1 LKIIVHTINLFI
13 NWKCKHNWKIASKN
27 TSWCLL
33 GCAIGDLGTI
43 AFFQFSGIYWPV
55 FAIIMSLAI
64 INGLITSIILETAVL
79 SRQMPMKLA
88 FKIAIG
94 MSLISMVSMEIAM
107 NATDVLLTGEAILE
121 WWVVPI
127 MLFSGF
133 ITPYPV
139 IIGGLKRWAK
149 PVTNMIILSKSIQH
163 TSAILYPVIPM
174 S

>member
-1 LKIIVHTINLFI
+1 VIVHTINLFI

-55 FAIIMSLAI
+55 FAIMSLAI
-64 INGLITSIILETAVL
+64 INGLITSIILETVIL

-88 FKIAIG
+88 FKTAIG

-107 NATDVLLTGEAILE
+107 NVTDVLLTGGAILE

-127 MLFSGF
+127 MLFAGF
-133 ITPYPV
+133 ITPLPYNYWR
-139 IIGGLKRWAK
+139 LKEMGKAC
-149 PVTNMIILSKSIQH
+149 H
-163 TSAILYPVIPM
+163 
-174 S
+174 